1 MTSTTHLAWSFK
13 GREADTAWLARNRQG
28 DTVEWHVED
37 DYFWG
42 AYTDAGHR
50 FMQQLSTFLENLD
63 RNYNPDFWAEVAL
76 PAIAKQLDQLEAQGW
91 EGLMQ
96 AWIKLRPQGQI
107 NLVEACG
114 ASQHPMRMRLLEAM
128 VYAPDAQVGAAVAN
142 QMLEQDYAWN
152 PEISIR
158 AEFKRHSANL
168 EGYALRLVER
178 MMLRLPR

>member
-1 MTSTTHLAWSFK
+1 
-13 GREADTAWLARNRQG
+13 
-28 DTVEWHVED
+28 
-37 DYFWG
+37 
-42 AYTDAGHR
+42 
-50 FMQQLSTFLENLD
+50 MQQLSTFLENLD
-63 RNYNPDFWAEVAL
+63 RNYNPDFWSDVELPVVAR
-76 PAIAKQLDQLEAQGW
+76 QLDQLDEQGW
-91 EGLMQ
+91 DVLMQ
-96 AWIKLRPQGQI
+96 GWGKLSPHGQI